1 MPKAWMILQ
10 VVEPT
15 RLGSQD
21 TLRQKTEIGGFAK
34 KNKLDLVGESH
45 LGYLLTENP
54 SLEEIARQARSADA
68 RVIVVTSIYRLC
80 CTMDKIHEFREHLA
94 QNGMGLIAI
103 DGSHAN
109 LVSLDEPDGLL
120 SYKKLWKLLID
131 KGMTK
136 SQLRDLL
143 GVSAATITKMG
154 RGEPVKFETL
164 IKICHTF
171 DCDIGDIVSVPG
183 TTTKGGNGNG

>member
-1 MPKAWMILQ
+1 
-10 VVEPT
+10 
-15 RLGSQD
+15 
-21 TLRQKTEIGGFAK
+21 
-34 KNKLDLVGESH
+34 
-45 LGYLLTENP
+45 
-54 SLEEIARQARSADA
+54 
-68 RVIVVTSIYRLC
+68 
-80 CTMDKIHEFREHLA
+80 
-94 QNGMGLIAI
+94 
-103 DGSHAN
+103 
-109 LVSLDEPDGLL
+109 
-120 SYKKLWKLLID
+120 
-131 KGMTK
+131 MTK